1 MKNTVKKTAS
11 NTSDVFKVQNENY
24 SLIDGTFDYDDAREI
39 LLTLYQAKI
48 NFHKLKAWSK
58 SERGDVGIDEHT
70 ARVLELEMAR
80 DRIKDVLK
88 EKMDVNGK
96 VKINCAVSVE
106 FK

>member
-1 MKNTVKKTAS
+1 MKNTAKKTAS
-11 NTSDVFKVQNENY
+11 KVSNVLKVQSENY

-58 SERGDVGIDEHT
+58 SERGEIGIDEHT

-80 DRIKDVLK
+80 DQIKDKLK
-88 EKMDVNGK
+88 GKMDVNGK
-96 VKINCAVSVE
+96 VKIKCAVSVE
-106 FK
+106 FH